1 MSMTTTNNEEIR
13 PITPADDA
21 QVAALIRECLKAA
34 NLDKPGTV
42 YFDTGLDHLS
52 EFYAAKP
59 NRQYFVAERE
69 GQILGGV
76 GIAEYDPAHKV
87 AELQKFYVHG
97 KLQGHGL
104 GKRLLRHALAY
115 AQQVGYQ
122 SVYLETYHTLAA
134 AVHVYQEF
142 GFNELPG
149 PLITAQHS
157 LMDQFWLRSSF
168 KKTSVIFTPLLFRS
182 SIKLVT
188 YHSLRNFGVI
198 VFIVITT
205 ILISN
210 MLYMYTFS

>member
-1 MSMTTTNNEEIR
+1 AFFSQNTMLSTKPLKGGMSMTTTNNEEIR

-157 LMDQFWLRSSF
+157 LMDQFLV
-168 KKTSVIFTPLLFRS
+168 KK
-182 SIKLVT
+182 
-188 YHSLRNFGVI
+188 
-198 VFIVITT
+198 FI
-205 ILISN
+205 
-210 MLYMYTFS
+210 

>member
-76 GIAEYDPAHKV
+76 GIAEYDPTHKV

-122 SVYLETYHTLAA
+122 SVYLETYHTLAT

-157 LMDQFWLRSSF
+157 LMDQFLV
-168 KKTSVIFTPLLFRS
+168 KKIQ
-182 SIKLVT
+182 
-188 YHSLRNFGVI
+188 
-198 VFIVITT
+198 
-205 ILISN
+205 
-210 MLYMYTFS
+210 

>member
-13 PITPADDA
+13 PITLADDA

-34 NLDKPGTV
+34 DLDKPGTV

-115 AQQVGYQ
+115 ASKSG
-122 SVYLETYHTLAA
+122 
-134 AVHVYQEF
+134 
-142 GFNELPG
+142 
-149 PLITAQHS
+149 I
-157 LMDQFWLRSSF
+157 DQFISKLTTHWRQQCMCIRSLGSM
-168 KKTSVIFTPLLFRS
+168 SCLD
-182 SIKLVT
+182 
-188 YHSLRNFGVI
+188 H
-198 VFIVITT
+198 
-205 ILISN
+205 
-210 MLYMYTFS
+210 